1 MKIQRWVST
10 IVFLAFLA
18 GARGQTFKTVKTWTF
33 DLPHGTLSIQLQS
46 SSDGLSS
53 LGIGPN
59 RKLPEAPIAEQV
71 EPLKQVL
78 SEMPNLGLDPR
89 SLSYIGMGIFDEEV
103 RKQLAYACADSK
115 EWRLS
120 MRIGGKGKEDLM
132 VALLNQSKVYEPYNE
147 VFKSYGIRA
156 RVTAAEKVAL
166 IRLSAIPPRDSRDR
180 ANAKMWVAA
189 DAILGMRFSQVD
201 SNSQTPGSK

>member
-132 VALLNQSKVYEPYNE
+132 VALLNHLKFTNHITKYLRAMGYERELQRQKKLP
-147 VFKSYGIRA
+147 
-156 RVTAAEKVAL
+156 
-166 IRLSAIPPRDSRDR
+166 
-180 ANAKMWVAA
+180 
-189 DAILGMRFSQVD
+189 
-201 SNSQTPGSK
+201 